1 MSGYSV
7 IFLLCIKHGKPVPV
21 SVLVLCY
28 DFWKVW
34 QQRGAASNWVRY
46 YNVQCGISFPLEIC
60 NFMDVEKMLRK
71 FNVQNTRNQFSSLR
85 RKKKNKK
92 QKDTFGL

>member
-1 MSGYSV
+1 M
-7 IFLLCIKHGKPVPV
+7 PV
-21 SVLVLCY
+21 SVLVLYY

-46 YNVQCGISFPLEIC
+46 YNVQCGISFSLEIC
-60 NFMDVEKMLRK
+60 NFMHVEKMLGK
-71 FNVQNTRNQFSSLR
+71 FNVQNIRNQFSSLR
-85 RKKKNKK
+85 RKKNKK